1 MEVKFNREFTNMFY
15 DETRIFVMY
24 FNSSINISMV
34 QLIEKKKKTN
44 QMTFLFKVLCDN
56 TDLNQL
62 TNKLTYVFSLSQK

>member
-34 QLIEKKKKTN
+34 QLIEKKKKN
-44 QMTFLFKVLCDN
+44 QSNDILIQSTMR
-56 TDLNQL
+56 
-62 TNKLTYVFSLSQK
+62 